1 MRTHILILSALVAGL
16 CSCGTKQSSSSMND
30 VARKV
35 RNLTTDEKL
44 HLVIGDKLGTTAD
57 GSAVVGTT
65 EKYVPGAAGN
75 TFAISRL
82 GITSVVMAD
91 GPAGVR
97 IDSTRIGTNRTFYC
111 THFPIATLLAST
123 WNSALV
129 HDVGHAIGDEA
140 KEYGVDVLLAPAI
153 NIQRNPLCG
162 RNFEYYSEDPLLAGK
177 LGAAYIN
184 GVQEMGVGTSLKH
197 FAVNNQETN
206 RQNVDVRISQRALRE
221 IYLKGFEIAVKES
234 RPWTIMSSYNRINGV
249 YASESHDLL
258 TTLLR
263 REWGFDGMV
272 MTDWY
277 GGSDAVAQLKAG
289 NDLLMPGRK
298 SQYDQ
303 LQKAITHGDLS
314 RKALDVNV
322 GRILRLMLRT
332 HRFQG
337 DQYTNQVDL
346 KAHAAIARQS
356 AAEGMV
362 LLKNEEETLPMKG
375 IQRLA
380 LFGCTSYRWIAGGTG
395 SGNVNSAYT
404 VSLVDGVKNAGIA
417 VDTVLQ
423 KRYDSY
429 IQDYYDH
436 AAPPQGPYARFLS
449 VALPKEMYIDKREI
463 ARLAR
468 QQDMAVITLGRLSG
482 EFIDRSIRDFQ
493 LDSAERRLIEDVCE
507 AFHAQR
513 KKVVVLLN
521 IGGVIETA
529 SWKAMP
535 DAILCTWQGGQE
547 GGNGVV
553 DLLTGKTTPS
563 GKLAVTFPN
572 SYEDEP
578 SAANFPNDAPQITFN
593 RDKAEQ
599 ISSERKNIDYVN
611 YDEDIYVGY
620 RYFDSFGKAVSFP
633 FGYGLSYT
641 TFESRDASVMQKG
654 DMVTVSVMI
663 QNTGLY
669 AGKETLQLYVAAP
682 KGQLNKPKKE
692 LKAFAKTSLL
702 QPGQSERVTLSFD
715 IHALSSFDE
724 AASAWRTEAGIY
736 RLLIGNS
743 SNNILS
749 NLSLRVRSYQKKVSG
764 ILTTDGHLNII
775 RSK

>member
-1 MRTHILILSALVAGL
+1 M
-16 CSCGTKQSSSSMND
+16 
-30 VARKV
+30 
-35 RNLTTDEKL
+35 
-44 HLVIGDKLGTTAD
+44 
-57 GSAVVGTT
+57 VG
-65 EKYVPGAAGN
+65 E
-75 TFAISRL
+75 L
-82 GITSVVMAD
+82 
-91 GPAGVR
+91 
-97 IDSTRIGTNRTFYC
+97 
-111 THFPIATLLAST
+111 
-123 WNSALV
+123 
-129 HDVGHAIGDEA
+129 
-140 KEYGVDVLLAPAI
+140 
-153 NIQRNPLCG
+153 
-162 RNFEYYSEDPLLAGK
+162 
-177 LGAAYIN
+177 
-184 GVQEMGVGTSLKH
+184 
-197 FAVNNQETN
+197 
-206 RQNVDVRISQRALRE
+206 
-221 IYLKGFEIAVKES
+221 
-234 RPWTIMSSYNRINGV
+234 
-249 YASESHDLL
+249 
-258 TTLLR
+258 
-263 REWGFDGMV
+263 
-272 MTDWY
+272 
-277 GGSDAVAQLKAG
+277 
-289 NDLLMPGRK
+289 
-298 SQYDQ
+298 
-303 LQKAITHGDLS
+303 
-314 RKALDVNV
+314 
-322 GRILRLMLRT
+322 
-332 HRFQG
+332 
-337 DQYTNQVDL
+337 
-346 KAHAAIARQS
+346 
-356 AAEGMV
+356 
-362 LLKNEEETLPMKG
+362 
-375 IQRLA
+375 
-380 LFGCTSYRWIAGGTG
+380 
-395 SGNVNSAYT
+395 
-404 VSLVDGVKNAGIA
+404 
-417 VDTVLQ
+417 
-423 KRYDSY
+423 
-429 IQDYYDH
+429 
-436 AAPPQGPYARFLS
+436 
-449 VALPKEMYIDKREI
+449 
-463 ARLAR
+463 
-468 QQDMAVITLGRLSG
+468 
-482 EFIDRSIRDFQ
+482 
-493 LDSAERRLIEDVCE
+493 
-507 AFHAQR
+507 
-513 KKVVVLLN
+513 VVLLN